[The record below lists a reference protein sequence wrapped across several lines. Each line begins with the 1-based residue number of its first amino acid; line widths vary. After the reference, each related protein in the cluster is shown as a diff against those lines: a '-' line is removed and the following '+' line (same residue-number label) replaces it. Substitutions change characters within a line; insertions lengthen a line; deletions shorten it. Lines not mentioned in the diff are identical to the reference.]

1 MSKKPSIS
9 QVVALLEFFAR
20 FHPAGLGLLLG
31 QVEEPSAA
39 ELTGIIYS
47 FSSQSNLGV
56 RIGGGLFIP
65 EAERVTSLHGIVMDI
80 IDSVGGWEHIH
91 KITREVKN
99 EVHPNLWR
107 ESADYAAHITPG
119 GLVRD
124 GKGGMGGRMFR
135 TSGGGRHGICERTA
149 RRRFR
154 NLMRIIALKILS
166 FPPDGGF
173 ALSSST
179 DGGYPS

>member
-1 MSKKPSIS
+1 MNKKPSMS

-31 QVEEPSAA
+31 QVEEPSAT
-39 ELTGIIYS
+39 ELRDIIYS
-47 FSSQSNLGV
+47 FSSLSHLGV
-56 RIGGGLFIP
+56 RISGGVFIP
-65 EAERVTSLHGIVMDI
+65 EAERVTGLYEIVMKI
-80 IDSVGGWEHIH
+80 IDSIGGWEHIY
-91 KITREVKN
+91 KITLEVKS
-99 EVHPNLWR
+99 EVPPNLWR

-124 GKGGMGGRMFR
+124 GEGGMGGQMFK

-154 NLMRIIALKILS
+154 KLMRIIALKILS

-173 ALSSST
+173 SLSPT
-179 DGGYPS
+179 TGGGYPA